1 MMSQTISSLVNGTK
15 DLTPRQSAIAQ
26 LTEWIEVSPLELK
39 MSLDVEEANGHKVDF
54 DKENYCHICCDS
66 LYENLK
72 DMGYAELITN
82 Q

>member
-1 MMSQTISSLVNGTK
+1 MSQTISSSVNGTK

-26 LTEWIEVSPLELK
+26 LTNWIEVSPLELK

-54 DKENYCHICCDS
+54 DKENYCPICCGS
-66 LYENLK
+66 LYKNLK
-72 DMGYAELITN
+72 DMGYTELITN